1 MKHCNLNASLNQS
14 SRLYL
19 NTYHYSPWIA
29 YVYLTY
35 NLMSIVLYGWNDMV
49 GTLWRC
55 GQQVVV
61 GIVGCFNNRSPFP
74 PSLRKETAFFI
85 MWWKEQIVNL
95 HMHKM
100 YNIPS
105 KISSMEGDLYY
116 NMKLCAV
123 YESSTV
129 WWCGALTHL
138 PFLLVNQVKSGNY
151 QTVLIL
157 QD

>member
-1 MKHCNLNASLNQS
+1 MIPIFTSALKYTRKMLLWGCLRLLSPQMKHCNLNASLNQS

-85 MWWKEQIVNL
+85 MWWKEQIVHL

-100 YNIPS
+100 YIQ
-105 KISSMEGDLYY
+105 
-116 NMKLCAV
+116 
-123 YESSTV
+123 
-129 WWCGALTHL
+129 
-138 PFLLVNQVKSGNY
+138 NQQYVRWF
-151 QTVLIL
+151 IL
-157 QD
+157 QYET